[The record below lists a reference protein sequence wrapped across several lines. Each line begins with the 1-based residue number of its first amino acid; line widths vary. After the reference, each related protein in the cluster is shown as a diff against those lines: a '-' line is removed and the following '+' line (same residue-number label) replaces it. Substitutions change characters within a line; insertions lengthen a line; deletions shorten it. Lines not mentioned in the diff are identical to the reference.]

1 MYSIVENFNSI
12 LLVDFM
18 IFERKDS
25 FLNLSIGFSV
35 LYGILLLISALFPS
49 PFFWGVRVV
58 EFVPIHFTVIAFLV
72 LSLSF
77 IQPVRSIVISTVD
90 GFVQKV
96 QNQSFPIRYSILA
109 LIVVLIGLL
118 FWHFRQSLFFLG
130 DGYLLIG
137 SLVHVNWYSDIH
149 IFYKN
154 EPLPGLI
161 FVSLDKLT
169 LLFNHESS
177 AQFSIQF
184 ASILFGIGS
193 VYVAFKIFRQFTNNL
208 SAAFFALACFL
219 SAATSQIYFGYVEN
233 YSPPIFFLLVFLFAG
248 IRFLT
253 TGNYYIAVVISYTIL
268 FFSHYSM
275 LSLFPAF
282 IVLSLKMVK
291 EKKIVEMLLSIILG
305 LIVLM
310 VLISITYYPRTLFFE
325 RFLNTSAHFLPLF
338 NDDNISFSYS
348 LLSLKHIADILN
360 HYIFVFPFLIPFS
373 ALLFK
378 RNHHSKLWLDQRIKF
393 IIIAMVCA
401 IVFGF
406 IAKSELGLSR
416 DWDLFSLFL
425 IPAILFIIIAILKT
439 EDVTTQKN
447 IFIIIILTTFA
458 HTGTWIFI
466 NSNKEKAFE
475 YFKSLPNEELWSK
488 KSNANAHSELARY
501 YEQLQNYDRS
511 LFHYQ
516 EYVKYDPT
524 NSRIWENIGGTYFY
538 VLKDTANAKK
548 AYEKCV
554 EYGRNSWVVF
564 ANLGEIYLRQNRLD
578 SALELVNHS
587 LMLNPNNDDAK
598 KNRSLILE
606 RMARK

>member
-1 MYSIVENFNSI
+1 MRLEK
-12 LLVDFM
+12 
-18 IFERKDS
+18 KDS
-25 FLNLSIGFSV
+25 LLNLSVGFSV
-35 LYGILLLISALFPS
+35 LYGILLLISSLFPS
-49 PFFWGVRVV
+49 PFLWGVRVV
-58 EFVPIHFTVIAFLV
+58 EFVPIHFAVIVILV

-77 IQPVRSIVISTVD
+77 IQPVRSTIISIVD

-96 QNQSFPIRYSILA
+96 QNQSFSIRFSILV
-109 LIVVLIGLL
+109 LIVILIGFL
-118 FWHFRQSLFFLG
+118 FWYFRQSVFFLG

-169 LLFNHESS
+169 LLLNHESS
-177 AQFSIQF
+177 AQFSIQIV
-184 ASILFGIGS
+184 SVLFGIGS
-193 VYVAFKIFRQFTNNL
+193 VCVAFKIFRQFTNDQ
-208 SAAFFALACFL
+208 AAVFFALICFL

-233 YSPPIFFLLVFLFAG
+233 YSPAIFFLLVFLFAG

-253 TGNYYIAVVISYTIL
+253 TGDYYVTVVVSYTVL

-282 IVLSLKMVK
+282 IFLSYRMMK
-291 EKKIVEMLLSIILG
+291 EKKIIELLLSIILG
-305 LIVLM
+305 VILLA

-325 RFLNTSAHFLPLF
+325 RFLHTSAHFLPLSH
-338 NDDNISFSYS
+338 DDNISFSYS
-348 LLSLKHIADILN
+348 LLSLRHIADILN
-360 HYIFVFPFLIPFS
+360 HYIFVFPFLIPFGV
-373 ALLFK
+373 LLFK
-378 RNHHSKLWLDQRIKF
+378 RNYHSKLLSEQRIKF
-393 IIIAMVCA
+393 MIIVMVCA

-425 IPAILFIIIAILKT
+425 IPSILFIIIAILSIADLV
-439 EDVTTQKN
+439 EQKHL
-447 IFIIIILTTFA
+447 FIIIILTTFA
-458 HTGTWIFI
+458 HTGSWIYI
-466 NSNKEKAFE
+466 NSDKEKAFE

-511 LFHYQ
+511 LYHYQ

-538 VLKDTANAKK
+538 VLKDSLNAQK

-564 ANLGEIYLRQNRLD
+564 ANLGEIYLKQNRLD
-578 SALELVNHS
+578 SALVLMDRS
-587 LMLNPNNDDAK
+587 LMVNPNNDDAK